1 MTKPAPKNLNSRFK
15 YIAFTGLAVILSAC
29 ATTEQVSAPAQ
40 IVNIDEALINRS
52 EVVAVVA
59 SVDVAT
65 DLEQSALRWGYE
77 LKRKEALKGL
87 GLWVL
92 TFDCPPGIDPRDA
105 SVELERLQPRAT
117 VEANHKYLLQSVTT
131 PIGLTSPSQARL
143 YANEL
148 IEWPEEGCETKMRIG
163 MIDGQVDPSAIS
175 RKDLKIQRRDFV
187 NEKVG
192 QAARNH
198 GTAVAEIL
206 VGKGRLNNAELF
218 AASVVAQD
226 ENGATYS
233 GVEPILR
240 ALDWLVRED
249 VSLINVSL
257 AGPYNGT
264 LAKGFDLA
272 VDKGVMIVAAV
283 GNDGPDSRP
292 RYPAALKSVFAA
304 TAVDSAKEVYSKAVR
319 GKHVDFAAP
328 GVDVFVPTKA
338 GGRYISGTSIAA
350 PFATARLAILDGLA
364 KKNDIE
370 EVRAK
375 LSKLTKD
382 LGEGG
387 RDPVF
392 GDGLITA
399 DGNCNS

>member
-1 MTKPAPKNLNSRFK
+1 MTKPVSTRLNASLR
-15 YIAFTGLAVILSAC
+15 YIALTSLALILPAC
-29 ATTEQVSAPAQ
+29 ATTDQASFPVVS
-40 IVNIDEALINRS
+40 VNADETLINRS

-65 DLEQSALRWGYE
+65 DLEQSALRWGYA

-117 VEANHKYLLQSVTT
+117 VEANHKFLLQSDTV
-131 PIGLTSPSQARL
+131 PIGSLMPSQPRL

-148 IEWPEEGCETKMRIG
+148 IEWPKEGCETEMRIG
-163 MIDGQVDPSAIS
+163 MIDGQVDPLGIS
-175 RKDLKIQRRDFV
+175 RKDVKIQRRDFV

-206 VGKGRLNNAELF
+206 VGEGRLNNAELF

-226 ENGATYS
+226 ASGMTYS
-233 GVEPILR
+233 GVEPMLR

-264 LAKGFDLA
+264 LEKGFDLA
-272 VDKGVMIVAAV
+272 ADKGVMIVAAV
-283 GNDGPDSRP
+283 GNDGPDARP

-304 TAVDSAKEVYSKAVR
+304 TAVDSAKEVYAKAVR
-319 GKHVDFAAP
+319 GQHVDFAAP

-338 GGRYISGTSIAA
+338 GGRYISGTSVAA
-350 PFATARLAILDGLA
+350 PFATARLAILDGLS
-364 KKNDIE
+364 KKNDIND
-370 EVRAK
+370 VRAK
-375 LSKLTKD
+375 LSKLTED

-387 RDPVF
+387 RDPIF

-399 DGNCNS
+399 DGNCTG